1 MDKERSSTESEP
13 RSRSSETFLGS
24 DYRDEESSDYDKD
37 TPTKDLYRRKTWA
50 QRHRAALL
58 IHTIIFLIYVGI
70 AALCWKNVLLRR
82 HTCGSSPV
90 LYTPVADHVK
100 ERITFIHDRP
110 SDIKAS
116 PYVGSTGPE
125 VDAAWYRLLRHHNI
139 RITDDEL
146 HALNQTSIPLGQ
158 GGGSMGMMAVFHE
171 LHCLKL
177 VREAVFAD
185 HYHADK
191 SPAERAMLAGHTD
204 HCIDILRSASMCR
217 ADTAIFTYHWNDAT
231 RLPNPTWMQMHQC
244 RDWES
249 LEEWL
254 ETRRID
260 IHTPNLLVHPKYGP
274 AYPGGKRISEPHGP
288 KVYPLDP

>member
-1 MDKERSSTESEP
+1 MNMENSTTESESDP
-13 RSRSSETFLGS
+13 RLSEAFFCS
-24 DYRDEESSDYDKD
+24 EYRDEESPSCDG
-37 TPTKDLYRRKTWA
+37 PIPAQPPYRRKTWA
-50 QRHRAALL
+50 LRHLGALF
-58 IHTIIFLIYVGI
+58 IHTIIFLIYTGI
-70 AALCWKNVLLRR
+70 GIFCWNYFIL
-82 HTCGSSPV
+82 HQHGCEGSAV
-90 LYTPVADHVK
+90 LYTPIAKHVK
-100 ERITFIHDRP
+100 DKITIIHDRP

-116 PYVGSTGPE
+116 PYVGSTTPE

-146 HALNQTSIPLGQ
+146 HALNSTSIPLSS

-185 HYHADK
+185 HYHAAK
-191 SPAERAMLAGHTD
+191 SSAERTSLAGHTE
-204 HCIDILRSASMCR
+204 HCIDILRSAAMCR

-254 ETRRID
+254 ESRRID
-260 IHTPNLLVHPKYGP
+260 IYTPNLLVHPKYGP